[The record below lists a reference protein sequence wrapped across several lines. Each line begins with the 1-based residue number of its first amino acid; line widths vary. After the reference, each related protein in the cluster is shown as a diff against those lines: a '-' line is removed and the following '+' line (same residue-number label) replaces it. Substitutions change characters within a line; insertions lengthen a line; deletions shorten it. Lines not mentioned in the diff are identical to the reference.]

1 MFIVILFWVSR
12 MYNYLKNV
20 RPCRHDELWVWVSVL
35 EEYLLQDKPFSDLRM
50 ESSPVENLRDP
61 SPVDARRLLTSGAV
75 PSALLDCKGVC
86 DT

>member
-1 MFIVILFWVSR
+1 MFDLVA
-12 MYNYLKNV
+12 MMNCGCGYQ
-20 RPCRHDELWVWVSVL
+20 
-35 EEYLLQDKPFSDLRM
+35 LQDKPFSDLRM

>member
-1 MFIVILFWVSR
+1 MFDFIAMMSCVCGYQF
-12 MYNYLKNV
+12 LKNIS
-20 RPCRHDELWVWVSVL
+20 CKA
-35 EEYLLQDKPFSDLRM
+35 KPFSDLRM

>member
-1 MFIVILFWVSR
+1 MFDFVAIYVS
-12 MYNYLKNV
+12 MMNCGCGHQFLKNIS
-20 RPCRHDELWVWVSVL
+20 C
-35 EEYLLQDKPFSDLRM
+35 QTKPFSYLRM

>member
-1 MFIVILFWVSR
+1 
-12 MYNYLKNV
+12 MYNLMKNV
-20 RPCRHDELWVWVSVL
+20 RFRRHDEPLVWVSIL
-35 EEYLLQDKPFSDLRM
+35 TKNISCKAKPFSDLRM

-86 DT
+86 DI

>member
-1 MFIVILFWVSR
+1 MIVFVAMYVSL
-12 MYNYLKNV
+12 MSFKNIS
-20 RPCRHDELWVWVSVL
+20 C
-35 EEYLLQDKPFSDLRM
+35 QTKPFSDLRM

>member
-1 MFIVILFWVSR
+1 MFDFIAMMSCVCWYQF
-12 MYNYLKNV
+12 LKNIS
-20 RPCRHDELWVWVSVL
+20 CKA
-35 EEYLLQDKPFSDLRM
+35 KPFSDLKM

-75 PSALLDCKGVC
+75 PSALLDCNGAS

>member
-1 MFIVILFWVSR
+1 MFDFVA
-12 MYNYLKNV
+12 MYVYMMSCGCGYRFLKNIS
-20 RPCRHDELWVWVSVL
+20 CKA
-35 EEYLLQDKPFSDLRM
+35 KPFSDLKM